1 MSILRIPTAR
11 VFEPL
16 LAAARYKGLYGG
28 RGSGK
33 SHFFGELM
41 VETCQAEQ
49 RTLAQSSK
57 RLIESKIAALG
68 LSHRFKV
75 YSDKIETP
83 GDGIIIFRGMQAPRA
98 IRACAPSYCQHCPS
112 GNRPYSRAGRRQSRP
127 KGKKP
132 IMTARPQLPDR
143 APRTKGAP
151 TALDGLLVVDF
162 TRVVAGPA
170 CTQTLADFG
179 AEVIKIENPDGGD
192 DTRSYEHADLAG
204 ESAAYISLNRNKRGI
219 VLDFTKPEACEVA
232 RELIA
237 RADVVVE
244 NFSAGVMKKYGLD
257 YASVAASNPRL
268 VYCSISAYGRQ
279 GPFASRPGFDPIT
292 QAESGFMSLNG
303 FPDGPPVRT
312 GPPAIDMVTGMTA
325 CNAIMMALFARDRIG
340 RGQQVEVALFDV
352 ALGMT
357 GFYGMAYLMTGTNF
371 SRQGNSPNGSP
382 SVGVYQASD
391 APFYIACANDRLYRR
406 LVIEVL
412 GRPDLASGEFANR
425 RLRTANKEK
434 LRAILTGIFV
444 QDIRENWVTRMKA
457 ANIPVGFLRTLEEA
471 FNSPEVR
478 QRHRLSQIPHPAAGS
493 VPNIESPIHLGL
505 TPAIDPVA
513 APLLGVHTREV
524 LCKTLGYD
532 DARIAALSEAGVFG
546 MVATVAAN

>member
-1 MSILRIPTAR
+1 
-11 VFEPL
+11 
-16 LAAARYKGLYGG
+16 
-28 RGSGK
+28 
-33 SHFFGELM
+33 
-41 VETCQAEQ
+41 
-49 RTLAQSSK
+49 
-57 RLIESKIAALG
+57 
-68 LSHRFKV
+68 
-75 YSDKIETP
+75 
-83 GDGIIIFRGMQAPRA
+83 
-98 IRACAPSYCQHCPS
+98 
-112 GNRPYSRAGRRQSRP
+112 
-127 KGKKP
+127 
-132 IMTARPQLPDR
+132 MTARPQLPDR
-143 APRTKGAP
+143 APREKGAP

-204 ESAAYISLNRNKRGI
+204 ESAAFVSLNRNKRGI
-219 VLDFTKPEACEVA
+219 ALDLTKPAARDIA

-244 NFSAGVMKKYGLD
+244 NFSSGVMKKYGLD
-257 YASVAASNPRL
+257 YASVASTNPRL

-303 FPDGPPVRT
+303 FADGPPVRT
-312 GPPAIDMVTGMTA
+312 GPPAIDMVTGMSA
-325 CNAIMMALFARDRIG
+325 CNAILLALFARDRLG
-340 RGQQVEVALFDV
+340 RGQHVEVALFDI
-352 ALGMT
+352 ALAMT
-357 GFYGMAYLMTGTNF
+357 GFYGMAYLMTGVNP

-382 SVGVYQASD
+382 SVGVYDASD

-412 GRPDLASGEFANR
+412 GRPDLASGEFADR
-425 RLRTANKEK
+425 RSRTANKEK

-444 QDIRENWVTRMKA
+444 QDLRENWVAKMKSG
-457 ANIPVGFLRTLEEA
+457 NIPVGYLRTVEEA

-478 QRHRLSQIPHPAAGS
+478 ERHRLSQIPHPAAGS
-493 VPNIESPIHLGL
+493 VPNIETPLHLGL
-505 TPAIDPVA
+505 TPAIDPIA
-513 APLLGVHTREV
+513 APLLGEHTKEV

-532 DARIAALSEAGVFG
+532 HARISALAEAGAFG
-546 MVATVAAN
+546 TIQSNS

>member
-1 MSILRIPTAR
+1 
-11 VFEPL
+11 
-16 LAAARYKGLYGG
+16 
-28 RGSGK
+28 
-33 SHFFGELM
+33 
-41 VETCQAEQ
+41 
-49 RTLAQSSK
+49 
-57 RLIESKIAALG
+57 
-68 LSHRFKV
+68 
-75 YSDKIETP
+75 
-83 GDGIIIFRGMQAPRA
+83 
-98 IRACAPSYCQHCPS
+98 
-112 GNRPYSRAGRRQSRP
+112 
-127 KGKKP
+127 
-132 IMTARPQLPDR
+132 MTARPQLPDH
-143 APRTKGAP
+143 APRTKGVP

-204 ESAAYISLNRNKRGI
+204 ESAAFVSLNRNKRGI
-219 VLDFTKPEACEVA
+219 ALDLTKPEACEIA

-244 NFSAGVMKKYGLD
+244 NFSSGVMKKYGLD
-257 YASVAASNPRL
+257 YASVAPANPRL
-268 VYCSISAYGRQ
+268 VYCSISAYGRR

-312 GPPAIDMVTGMTA
+312 GPPAIDMVTGMSA
-325 CNAIMMALFARDRIG
+325 CNAILLALFARDRLG
-340 RGQQVEVALFDV
+340 RGQHVEVALFDV

-357 GFYGMAYLMTGTNF
+357 GFYGMAYLMTGMNF

-382 SVGVYQASD
+382 SVGLYEASD

-412 GRPDLASGEFANR
+412 GRPDLASGEFADR
-425 RLRTANKEK
+425 RSRTVNKDK

-444 QDIRENWVTRMKA
+444 QDLRENWVAKMKA
-457 ANIPVGFLRTLEEA
+457 ANIPVGFLRTVEEA

-478 QRHRLSQIPHPAAGS
+478 ERHRLSQIPHPAAGS

-505 TPAIDPVA
+505 TPVVDPVA
-513 APLLGVHTREV
+513 APLLGEHTKEV
-524 LCKTLGYD
+524 LRKTLGYD
-532 DARIAALSEAGVFG
+532 DARIATLSDAGVFG
-546 MVATVAAN
+546 MVATVEVG